1 MRLPESERSLATD
14 RACGVEMLTE
24 LLEESPTVCGREIYD
39 APEGMDAK
47 PVCLMHS
54 KDTNKDTNRFQREI
68 ERIVRGF
75 PTIANFAAFVF
86 PRDWNGEVVDINIV
100 KCCFRDAEFHGNPWF
115 GHGLESVDFSR
126 SCFIG
131 GAYFLSTVFE
141 VTADFSNARF
151 MNEADFNGA
160 NFAGDVDFDGAVFV
174 RDSNFGGAVFSGNAH
189 FFGCEFQGKARFDE
203 ALFSGDVDFRRSLF
217 STEASFVQTDFK
229 KVVYFDLARFRGSVG
244 FRETKFRSD
253 GEAQPG
259 PVFRLARFSEPEETL
274 FWKVDLGQ
282 ALFHRCDVS
291 VVTFS
296 SVKWRRRAGSGR
308 AMVFEEVVDVKSGS
322 LSVEALKP
330 EHNDPNERKYSL
342 IAELYQQLKKN
353 YDSKGDYWPAGDF
366 HYGEMEMKRLYSS
379 RHNWVL
385 RAFHRHMG
393 LVAWYRLASQYGE
406 SYWRPAVWLLLVIA
420 IAASIYPLAGLE
432 RKEPN
437 GVLTKLTYSSK
448 PTCESK
454 LSLIGNSFVTA
465 FSIAALQK
473 ELRYEPAY
481 PGGRIVELSEALLTS
496 TLIALFLLALRR
508 QFKR

>member
-1 MRLPESERSLATD
+1 MRLPESERNPTTD
-14 RACGVEMLTE
+14 RACDVEMTPF
-24 LLEESPTVCGREIYD
+24 EESPVVCGREIYD
-39 APEGMDAK
+39 APEGLDAK

-54 KDTNKDTNRFQREI
+54 EDPNKDTDSFQREI
-68 ERIVRGF
+68 ERIVIDF
-75 PTIANFAAFVF
+75 PTVANFAEFVF
-86 PRDWNGEVVDINIV
+86 PRNWSGEVVDIY
-100 KCCFRDAEFHGNPWF
+100 KCCFRGAQFHGNPWF
-115 GHGLESVDFSR
+115 GHGYGEDVDFSG
-126 SCFIG
+126 SCFMG
-131 GAYFLSTVFE
+131 GAYFFSTVFKGR
-141 VTADFSNARF
+141 ADFSNARF
-151 MNEADFNGA
+151 MNEADFNRA
-160 NFAGDVDFDGAVFV
+160 NFAETVNFDGAVFV

-203 ALFSGDVDFRRSLF
+203 ALFSDDVDFRRSLF

-291 VVTFS
+291 AVTFS
-296 SVKWRRRAGSGR
+296 SVNWPRRAGSGR
-308 AMVFEEVVDVKSGS
+308 AMVFEEVVDVKSGG
-322 LSVEALKP
+322 LPVDALKP
-330 EHNDPNERKYSL
+330 EHNDPNERKYGL

-406 SYWRPAVWLLLVIA
+406 SYWRPAAWLLLVIA
-420 IAASIYPLAGLE
+420 IAASIYPLFGLE
-432 RKEPN
+432 QKRAN
-437 GVLTKLTYSSK
+437 GVVKSTYSSE
-448 PTCESK
+448 TTSESR
-454 LSLIGNSFVTA
+454 LCLIGNSLVTA

-473 ELRYEPAY
+473 ELEYEPAY
-481 PGGRIVELSEALLTS
+481 PWGRIVELSEALLTS